1 MKISDIINTKI
12 ENTQKEYIKITLIA
26 RACKTSERIIEVSL
40 NTNIVNSAN
49 KDAKACERLYDMI
62 VNKGYVQLPDFAV
75 ESWKK
80 NEDLDAETIANL
92 TAKVSQATSFL
103 EGLKN
108 TPDDVNIGV
117 LRSFIDANY
126 ENITK

>member
-1 MKISDIINTKI
+1 MEDLENVILLKKDWNFLCDLIVNAYRGNTDISEIFKQMHKTIPI
-12 ENTQKEYIKITLIA
+12 ENLIA
-26 RACKTSERIIEVSL
+26 VP
-40 NTNIVNSAN
+40 
-49 KDAKACERLYDMI
+49 Y
-62 VNKGYVQLPDFAV
+62 FAPK
-75 ESWKK
+75 SWKD
-80 NEDLDAETIANL
+80 NEDLDAETIVNL

-108 TPDDVNIGV
+108 TTDDVTIGV